1 MRLAIIEIGI
11 VLKEIQIFK
20 FFLEKV
26 LSYQTKQILTIA
38 LVKNT
43 AYHAIFCRRLAKYFK
58 LTQKIK

>member
-20 FFLEKV
+20 IFLEKV

-43 AYHAIFCRRLAKYFK
+43 AYHAIFLQTISKVF
-58 LTQKIK
+58 